1 MSSPVTGNYV
11 VESAVIKAPL
21 AKVWHLIKLQDFSK
35 WWTSAL
41 ASSQLADKG
50 VSSEADVFTWKFKD
64 GTQLDVKQE
73 EHSSI
78 RHSVTY
84 SVITSEP
91 ALSFS
96 SVLSTITLHSVTTDD
111 TTFIEWTGV
120 FSSDADASVIEDGKY
135 KRREALAD
143 LAKAVSA

>member
-35 WWTSAL
+35 WWSAIESSAL
-41 ASSQLADKG
+41 EKGASD
-50 VSSEADVFTWKFKD
+50 EADVFSWKFKD
-64 GTQLDVKQE
+64 GTSLQVKQE
-73 EHSSI
+73 EHSSL

-84 SVITSEP
+84 SVITAEP
-91 ALSFS
+91 SLSFS

-111 TTFIEWTGV
+111 TTFVEWSGV
-120 FSSDADASVIEDGKY
+120 FSSDADASVVEDGKY

-143 LAKAVSA
+143 LAKAVQA

>member
-21 AKVWHLIKLQDFSK
+21 AKVWHLIKLQDFAK
-35 WWTSAL
+35 FWSAL
-41 ASSQLADKG
+41 ESSELADKG
-50 VSSEADVFTWKFKD
+50 VSSEADVFSWKFKD
-64 GTQLDVKQE
+64 GTSLNVKQE

-84 SVITSEP
+84 SIITAEP

-111 TTFIEWTGV
+111 TTFVEWSGV
-120 FSSDADASVIEDGKY
+120 FSSDADASVVEDGKY

-143 LAKAVSA
+143 LAKAVQA